1 MQHAGATAVLVE
13 QDAHVLGAIAVRD
26 QLRPEAAQ
34 VVARLRADGYHVA
47 MLTGDNRATAL
58 TLAADAGIS
67 DVHAELRPEDKARLV
82 EELRTQRNTA
92 MVGDGSTTHR
102 PWPPPTWG
110 SRWARWGPTWRS
122 KPPTWH

>member
-1 MQHAGATAVLVE
+1 
-13 QDAHVLGAIAVRD
+13 
-26 QLRPEAAQ
+26 
-34 VVARLRADGYHVA
+34 

-92 MVGDGSTTHR
+92 MVGDGVNDAPALATADL
-102 PWPPPTWG
+102 G
-110 SRWARWGPTWRS
+110 IAMGAMGPTWRS